1 MVSNRAAHSGT
12 SHPVMARQV
21 AGDATHDGT
30 LEAPMG
36 AGGDRQR
43 PGRER

>member
-12 SHPVMARQV
+12 GHPVMTRQV
-21 AGDATHDGT
+21 TDDATHHGT
-30 LEAPMG
+30 LDAPMG

-43 PGRER
+43 PSRER